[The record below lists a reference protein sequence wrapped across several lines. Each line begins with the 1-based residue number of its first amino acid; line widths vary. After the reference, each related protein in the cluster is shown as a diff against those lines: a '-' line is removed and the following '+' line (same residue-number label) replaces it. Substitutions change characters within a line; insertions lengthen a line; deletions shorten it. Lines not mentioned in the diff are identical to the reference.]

1 MRVDI
6 VAPYC
11 RVSIQTKFRL
21 RNDHGSGAAVM
32 GEIGRIRLAY
42 PMQPGAT
49 IDP

>member
-11 RVSIQTKFRL
+11 RVSVQSYSRL
-21 RNDHGSGAAVM
+21 RYVDGSGAAVM
-32 GEIGRIRLAY
+32 GEAGRIRLAY
-42 PMQPGAT
+42 PMQPSAT